1 MTKKFHNNLQEGK
14 EAEIMYLENFTV
26 MPVEGTRMPCT
37 DSDNGRELIPVK
49 NGARHEE
56 LLAKRHARISPGMP
70 EGNVTA
76 LFYQTEIFPEKCACT
91 DAEMD
96 GAVVAFFGLQ
106 FKEENVLSVITRHVK
121 GKNGYGILVYPLT
134 GRVLRPGIWLENAEK
149 TGEQFEDFLAS
160 TFGLSS
166 EKNKTEKVS
175 YAETDLIRD
184 MDLPELD
191 DYVPTDYQYDAAG
204 FISQLD
210 IDMPRSRF
218 NKLMQDAVRYFTTGT
233 EKALYIQ
240 TQTGDIPIYKYMGEV
255 EAYFKR
261 NCQDITEKDCRL
273 LCDKI
278 YSAAFGYYILDDLI
292 ADETISDIKI
302 LDYKTVR
309 VKCKGVRMT
318 SNVSFLNEAD
328 YFRFINSLAIRNG
341 LDLRNEAV
349 HKFSDTTTSDKVI
362 MRLNLTTP
370 EINSNN
376 SPCLHIRKGLRK
388 KPKLEDLIRMQCMPR
403 DVAKYLK
410 ARVRDSSGLICG
422 KGGSGKTVLFNG
434 LIEEIGHDRSGV
446 VMQEAEELHSETQP
460 EFQFQRM
467 SKRYD
472 LKELSKNGLLTDVDY
487 YFIGEIKGGEAMYFL
502 NAANTGHLCWCTLHA
517 PSAVSALD
525 KMADYIMYD
534 SKYNKEQAMN
544 LLKEIKVL
552 IFMDHFKVR
561 EIAEVT
567 GWDNEKKQIQYRM
580 IYKL

>member
-1 MTKKFHNNLQEGK
+1 MFADKFVVTPITGVQVPP
-14 EAEIMYLENFTV
+14 LEENA
-26 MPVEGTRMPCT
+26 
-37 DSDNGRELIPVK
+37 GRELISRRV
-49 NGARHEE
+49 GVQYDE
-56 LLAKRHARISPGMP
+56 LLEKKHMREMPGMP
-70 EGNVTA
+70 EGNITA
-76 LFYQTEIFPEKCACT
+76 LFFQIEISSGKCKCS
-91 DAEMD
+91 DAELD
-96 GAVVAFFGLQ
+96 NAIVSFFIAE
-106 FKEENVLSVITRHVK
+106 FKDENVLSASAQRIKKQSVYKI
-121 GKNGYGILVYPLT
+121 IAYPLVK
-134 GRVLRPGIWLENAEK
+134 RILKPSLWLDSNAQKAEARLD
-149 TGEQFEDFLAS
+149 DFLAS
-160 TFGLSS
+160 SFGL
-166 EKNKTEKVS
+166 EKVS
-175 YAETDLIRD
+175 ETVNESYAAIDLIQS

-191 DYVPTDYQYDAAG
+191 DYAPTDYQYDAAG
-204 FISQLD
+204 FINQLD
-210 IDMPRSRF
+210 IEMPRSRF
-218 NKLMQDAVRYFTTGT
+218 NKLMQDAIRYFTVGT

-240 TQTGDIPIYKYMGEV
+240 AQTGDIPVYKYMAEV
-255 EAYFKR
+255 DAFFKR
-261 NCQDITEKDCRL
+261 NYPEITEKDCRL
-273 LCDKI
+273 LCDKV

-309 VKCKGVRMT
+309 VKCKGIRMT

-341 LDLRNEAV
+341 LDLKNEAV

-370 EINSNN
+370 EINSND
-376 SPCLHIRKGLRK
+376 SPCLHIRKALRK
-388 KPKLEDLIRMQCMPR
+388 KLVLEDLVRMQCMPR

-410 ARVRDSSGLICG
+410 AKVRDSSGLICG
-422 KGGSGKTVLFNG
+422 KGGSGKTVLFNA
-434 LIEEIGHDRSGV
+434 LLEEIGHDRSGV

-467 SKRYD
+467 SRRYD

-487 YFIGEIKGGEAMYFL
+487 YFIGEIKGAEAMYFL

-517 PSAVSALD
+517 PSATSALD
-525 KMADYIMYD
+525 KMADYIMYE

-544 LLKEIKVL
+544 LLKEIHVL

-580 IYKL
+580 VYKL